1 MREQMA
7 ELDAVLPAL
16 RASNETPFA
25 TTVRGTT
32 YRERAEAAPVVVGQP
47 ASGVRRGKSV
57 RQHQRIPI
65 ATLRG
70 VEVSA
75 SPLRIP
81 RETPP
86 SVHRPVS
93 QDLPDLVDTFR
104 RRSGGTQTAVP
115 SVYPRSPRRPLHG
128 DEAPACPIM
137 HRCNNAHTA
146 ADNEYYRR
154 TKPA

>member
-1 MREQMA
+1 VREQMA
-7 ELDAVLPAL
+7 ELDAVLRAL
-16 RASNETPFA
+16 RASNETSFA
-25 TTVRGTT
+25 MTVRGTT
-32 YRERAEAAPVVVGQP
+32 YRERAEAAPVLLDSLPQAYVEGNRY
-47 ASGVRRGKSV
+47 GNTKEF
-57 RQHQRIPI
+57 PI

-81 RETPP
+81 RETPPP

-104 RRSGGTQTAVP
+104 RRSGGPQTAVP

-128 DEAPACPIM
+128 NEAPACSIM
-137 HRCNNAHTA
+137 HRLQ
-146 ADNEYYRR
+146 
-154 TKPA
+154 